1 MYIKILFDNARLKG
15 VLKLILILSIV
26 HLACFYS
33 NLRAPFGLLYGPLLL
48 LIVRKMEAR
57 RFWMHILP
65 FFLFSCLYL
74 AFTIDAA
81 VLGGWQRYYAA
92 YLIVLAVSLF
102 SYALTISMINSVKN
116 NTASDADKEFIQ
128 LLLYGCYFAAI
139 LVTLLAIRIGLG
151 ILDFGFDP
159 VSMLFF
165 QLGIFIVLIC
175 MFLVFSGKKEKGRIK
190 QKNRTGITGLDDSV
204 STLYIETLE
213 KCVRETD
220 IYRNPDISLEMLSVE
235 TTIPKHH
242 LSQLLNG
249 YLGKNFYQYIAELR
263 IEYALTRLQ
272 NDSGIKIESLAYD
285 CGFNSKTS
293 FNRYFKEYT
302 GCLPS
307 YYKTKVQ
314 HL

>member
-26 HLACFYS
+26 HFVCFYS

-48 LIVRKMEAR
+48 LIVRKMEMR
-57 RFWMHILP
+57 RLWMHMLP

-74 AFTIDAA
+74 AFTINAA
-81 VLGGWQRYYAA
+81 VLGGWQHYYAV
-92 YLIVLAVSLF
+92 YLVVLAISLF
-102 SYALTISMINSVKN
+102 SYALAVSLINKTKSH
-116 NTASDADKEFIQ
+116 TAPDADKEFIQ
-128 LLLYGCYFAAI
+128 LLLYGCYFAAL
-139 LVTLLAIRIGLG
+139 LVVLLALRIGLG

-165 QLGIFIVLIC
+165 QLGIFIVLIF
-175 MFLVFSGKKEKGRIK
+175 MFLVFSGKNEKQRGK
-190 QKNRTGITGLDDSV
+190 QNKKAGITGLDDVV
-204 STLYIETLE
+204 SSQYIETLE

-220 IYRNPDISLEMLSVE
+220 IYRNPDISLEMLSTE

-249 YLGKNFYQYIAELR
+249 YFGKNFYQYIAELR

-307 YYKTKVQ
+307 YYKTKIE